1 MGIHKHTASDPAP
14 APAGPLY
21 ITEEAAAARYSVSLN
36 TIRRMRY
43 SGKITAIAIGAK
55 LVRLSVAS
63 LDAYFAG
70 LALGGGV
77 EKKGIAK
84 GACSA
89 WRARRN
95 LRPKTIPA
103 KSAGTASGDAAT
115 ANA

>member
-1 MGIHKHTASDPAP
+1 MNKTPATTAGPAT
-14 APAGPLY
+14 AGPLY

-103 KSAGTASGDAAT
+103 KSTGASSGDAVS